1 MPVVTSMPLVLQM
14 QVPVMTS
21 MPPVTQ
27 TQVVTPMPTLIQ
39 MPVVTSMPR
48 GQYAF
53 GVSTPHDPGRRS
65 AFGAPD
71 IWLLISCCGCFRRG
85 SSARWFPGVG
95 PLVSLR
101 PGDFS
106 DVLSTGILNSR

>member
-1 MPVVTSMPLVLQM
+1 MPVTKPMLLMIQVVTS
-14 QVPVMTS
+14 
-21 MPPVTQ
+21 
-27 TQVVTPMPTLIQ
+27 MPTLIQ

-71 IWLLISCCGCFRRG
+71 IWLLISCCGCFWRG

-101 PGDFS
+101 PWAGPGSGRWDRA
-106 DVLSTGILNSR
+106 VRPPASRRRVS